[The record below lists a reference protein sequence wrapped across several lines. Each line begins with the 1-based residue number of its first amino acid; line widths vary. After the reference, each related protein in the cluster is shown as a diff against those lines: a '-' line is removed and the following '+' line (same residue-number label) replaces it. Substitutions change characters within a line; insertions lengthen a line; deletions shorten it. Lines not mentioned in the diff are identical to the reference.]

1 MFYRFLELYN
11 DKTVVV
17 TGGAG
22 FIGSAV
28 ARKLYRDT
36 TARISV
42 IDKFG
47 YGSSSASLAF
57 PCDDRRMR
65 IYVND
70 LVDTHTICELIN
82 KIQPDIILHLAAE
95 SHVDRSIEE
104 PRAFI
109 ESNVMGTFSILE
121 AARKLADK
129 KPVRFHHVSTDEVF
143 GSLDDDGAFDEDS
156 VYNPRS
162 PYSASKAASDHLAQA
177 WMHTYGLHVTMTNCS
192 NNFGPFQHEDKFIPT
207 IIQRAINNKPIPL
220 YGTGNNVRNW
230 IYVDEH
236 VNGLLMVAAQAE
248 SGKTY
253 CIGGDAEFDNKSLA
267 KLVCRLIDDE
277 LPERAPHDRLIQL
290 VLDRPGHDYRYSIDS
305 TRIKNDLGWA
315 LQDSFLEKLRHTV
328 KWYIKRWA

>member
-11 DKTVVV
+11 DKSVVV

-28 ARKLYRDT
+28 VRKLHRET

-47 YGSSSASLAF
+47 YGSSSSSLAF
-57 PCDDRRMR
+57 PCDDGRLR

-70 LVDTHTICELIN
+70 LIETQKIVDLIDEI
-82 KIQPDIILHLAAE
+82 KPDIILHLAAE
-95 SHVDRSIEE
+95 SHVDRSIES

-109 ESNVMGTFSILE
+109 ESNVLGTFSILE
-121 AARKLADK
+121 AARKLSDK
-129 KPVRFHHVSTDEVF
+129 KKVRFHHVSTDEVF
-143 GSLDDDGAFDEDS
+143 GSLDDDGAFNEDS

-177 WMHTYGLHVTMTNCS
+177 WVHTYGLHVTMTYCS
-192 NNFGPFQHEDKFIPT
+192 NNFGPFQHEEKFIPT
-207 IIQRAINNKPIPL
+207 VINRAIHNKPIPL
-220 YGTGNNVRNW
+220 YGTGKNVRNW

-236 VNGLLMVAAQAE
+236 VNGLLMVASQSD
-248 SGKTY
+248 SGETY
-253 CIGGDAEFDNKSLA
+253 SIGGDVEFDNTSLA
-267 KLVCRLIDDE
+267 KLICRIIDDE

-290 VLDRPGHDYRYSIDS
+290 VLDRPGHDYRYSLDS

-315 LQDSFLEKLRHTV
+315 LQEPFSKKLRDTV